1 MKFMPIVPVSCMDL
15 LDDWNDL
22 FVLPDMMLDARYSWY
37 VRGRYWDTVIV
48 ENGYYELGEALS
60 VRYLEK
66 IADVINGGTCIVVGP
81 ETASGEETVL
91 KSVMVLGVKYPVL
104 TILKGDVRR
113 LWTLHQKA
121 LRYVGLVSKPTPY
134 EGDQEPWYV
143 DRVKYV
149 KYIKG
154 IAPDVYIH
162 AFGCDS
168 LSELMELK
176 RAGADSCD
184 SSFVCSR
191 AIAGESLDAW
201 HTKRVDLWAQ
211 YSEEEKEQ
219 MREALWEV
227 KRRL

>member
-1 MKFMPIVPVSCMDL
+1 MRFMPIVPVSCVEL

-22 FVLPDMMLDARYSWY
+22 FVLPDMMLNRHYNWY
-37 VRGRYWDTVIV
+37 VGSRHWDTVIV

-66 IADVINGGTCIVVGP
+66 IADTIVGDTCIVVGP

-113 LWTLHQKA
+113 LWTLHQRA

-134 EGDQEPWYV
+134 EGDQEPWYQ
-143 DRVKYV
+143 DRVNYV

-154 IAPDVYIH
+154 MAPDVYVH

-191 AIAGESLDAW
+191 ALAGESLETW

-211 YSEEEKEQ
+211 YSEEEKER
-219 MREALWEV
+219 MREYLREV

>member
-1 MKFMPIVPVSCMDL
+1 MKFMPIVPVSCVEL

-22 FVLPDMMLDARYSWY
+22 FLLPDMMLNSHYNWY
-37 VRGRYWDTVIV
+37 VRSRHWDTVII
-48 ENGYYELGEALS
+48 ENGYYELGESLS

-66 IADVINGGTCIVVGP
+66 IADTIVGDTCIVVGP

-91 KSVMVLGVKYPVL
+91 KSVMVLGARYPVL
-104 TILKGDVRR
+104 TILKGDVRW
-113 LWTLHQKA
+113 LWTLHQRA

-134 EGDQEPWYV
+134 EGDQEPWYQ
-143 DRVKYV
+143 DRVNYV

-154 IAPDVYIH
+154 MAPDVYVH

-176 RAGADSCD
+176 KAGADSCD

-191 AIAGESLDAW
+191 AIARESLDTW

-219 MREALWEV
+219 MREYLREV

>member
-1 MKFMPIVPVSCMDL
+1 MRFMPIVPVSCVEL

-22 FVLPDMMLDARYSWY
+22 FVLPDMMLNSHYNWY
-37 VRGRYWDTVIV
+37 VRSRHWDTVII

-66 IADVINGGTCIVVGP
+66 IADWLPGRTFILVGP

-91 KSVMVLGVKYPVL
+91 KSVMVLGAKYPVL

-113 LWTLHQKA
+113 LWTLHQRA

-134 EGDQEPWYV
+134 EGDQEPWYEE
-143 DRVKYV
+143 RVKMV

-154 IAPDVYIH
+154 MAPDVYIH
-162 AFGCDS
+162 AFGCDT
-168 LSELMELK
+168 LDELLALK

-191 AIAGESLDAW
+191 ALASEDLNAG
-201 HTKRVDLWAQ
+201 HGKRVGLWAQ
-211 YSEEEKEQ
+211 YSEEEKER
-219 MREALWEV
+219 MREYLMEV